1 MKDKSRY
8 YIGYEYQV
16 IIPLMYI
23 RENSNV
29 DIVEITQ
36 FQMLDYRIKAA
47 QEFAYNNINVLY
59 ETGNNGLIK
68 FKKDFSDYVLVLEN
82 GDELSYRLSDDFTSQ
97 MFEHMLSKLDDDIRS
112 VLTDKEVI
120 KSSIYEK
127 SLS

>member
-36 FQMLDYRIKAA
+36 FQMLDYRIKTA
-47 QEFAYNNINVLY
+47 QEFAYNNINVEY
-59 ETGNNGLIK
+59 ETGNNVLLK
-68 FKKDFSDYVLVLEN
+68 FKKDFSNYVLVLEN

-97 MFEHMLSKLDDDIRS
+97 MFDYMLSKLDDDIRS
-112 VLTDKEVI
+112 VLTDKEII
-120 KSSIYEK
+120 KSSVYDK